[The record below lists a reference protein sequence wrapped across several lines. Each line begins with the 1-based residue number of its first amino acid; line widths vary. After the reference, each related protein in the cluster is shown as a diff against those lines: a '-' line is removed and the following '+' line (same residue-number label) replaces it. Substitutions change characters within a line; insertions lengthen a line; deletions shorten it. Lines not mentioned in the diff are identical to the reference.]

1 MIRKMCKVDVVE
13 SVVHVRSIS
22 APRSG
27 NLRPGTHLE
36 TGDKLKSSTYAP
48 WADGMIKTC
57 R

>member
-1 MIRKMCKVDVVE
+1 MKQKLSRPIKFIRKMCKVDVVE

-48 WADGMIKTC
+48 
-57 R
+57 